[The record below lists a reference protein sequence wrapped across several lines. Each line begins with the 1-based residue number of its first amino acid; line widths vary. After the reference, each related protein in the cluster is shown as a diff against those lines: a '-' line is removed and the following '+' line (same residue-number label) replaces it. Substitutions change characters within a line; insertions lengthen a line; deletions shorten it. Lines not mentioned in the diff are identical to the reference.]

1 MLYSPVLHFN
11 GKKIQIELL
20 ANNEDPNQ
28 TAPTGAIWSGSAL
41 FVQTY
46 LPQNWWPLL

>member
-11 GKKIQIELL
+11 EKKIQIESL
-20 ANNEDPNQ
+20 ANNEDFNQ
-28 TAPTGAIWSGSAL
+28 TAPTGAIRSGSAL

-46 LPQNWWPLL
+46 LHKN